1 MYGRTAD
8 IKTMTFH
15 EIDLDFD
22 FDGATA
28 EALARLRPD
37 KNPHAGA
44 GSRFVVKALNGVA
57 STIIGVWLS

>member
-1 MYGRTAD
+1 
-8 IKTMTFH
+8 MTFH

-44 GSRFVVKALNGVA
+44 GSRYEGNATINVA
-57 STIIGVWLS
+57 TIPIWSHGMWLLCV